1 MKKPSKDLAWHQSLA
16 TIFSRE
22 PCSESIDEL
31 LRSLEGLVD
40 GVNSMAIIY
49 AHGHSPQVTH
59 HRLLANENPKIQINQ
74 YTEAAYLLDP
84 FYCHFMDTQE
94 DGVYSLHQIAPD
106 AFKDSEYFNQ
116 YYRNANLEDEIC
128 FLFRINDSLSGS
140 ISIGRSSTLGLQAFT
155 PEELSAL
162 SDRLSI
168 VKLIY
173 SQWAERNTQDTP
185 PTLVSH
191 LDNALNNFGSSLLT
205 PKECEILQ
213 LVLHGYSPKSI
224 AEKLDNSQETIK
236 HHRKKIYTKLD
247 VSTQAELFHLFI
259 SSLRNMPTNTGN
271 IDPLE
276 LYIGENLS

>member
-94 DGVYSLHQIAPD
+94 DGVYCLNKVTPD
-106 AFKDSEYFNQ
+106 GFKDSEYFNQ
-116 YYRNANLEDEIC
+116 YYRNAKLEDEIC
-128 FLFRINDSLSGS
+128 FLFSINDSLSGS
-140 ISIGRSSTLGLQAFT
+140 ISIGRSSTLDLQAFS
-155 PEELSAL
+155 PEELNAL

-191 LDNALNNFGSSLLT
+191 LDNALHNFGSSLLT

-259 SSLRNMPTNTGN
+259 SSLRNMPTGRKN

-276 LYIGENLS
+276 IYLTE

>member
-116 YYRNANLEDEIC
+116 YYRNAKLEDEIC

>member
-16 TIFSRE
+16 SIFSRE
-22 PCSESIDEL
+22 PSSESIDEL

-40 GVNSMAIIY
+40 GVNSMTILY

-59 HRLLANENPKIQINQ
+59 HRLLANENPKIQIDQ

-84 FYCHFMDTQE
+84 FYCQFMDTKE
-94 DGVYSLHQIAPD
+94 DGVYSLHQITPD
-106 AFKDSEYFNQ
+106 GFRESEYFNQ
-116 YYRNANLEDEIC
+116 YYRNAKLVDEIC
-128 FLFRINDSLSGS
+128 FFFSINESLHAS
-140 ISIGRSSTLGLQAFT
+140 ISIGRSSTLDLQAFT
-155 PEELSAL
+155 PEELNAL

-259 SSLRNMPTNTGN
+259 SSLRNMPTGRKN

-276 LYIGENLS
+276 IYLTE